1 MMSGGGGDNGDFVL
15 VMVGGGGCHDRM
27 SGGGDDNGDFVL
39 VMVGGGG
46 CHDRMTRPERLSK
59 KQSILMAFSSFYLLF
74 LTLSWSFFFTNAI
87 QPSQKQVLLQ
97 LRKQLE
103 YPKQLDF
110 WVNTNDDLCYLSSPQ
125 VNITCENNYVTE
137 LKIMGFSA
145 DQLPKKVKSLNFDG
159 FPIPS
164 QTLSQ
169 NFSMDSLIATLSR
182 LTSLKALSLVYLGIW
197 GQLPN
202 KIQRL
207 YTLEYID
214 LSYNYLYG
222 SIPPTFTRLASL
234 QSVNLDGNFLN
245 SSFPDGV
252 DLLSNLTS
260 LSLKENGFT
269 GQLPDLPNLPNS
281 LTFLYLSKNSF
292 SGQIPVKYGQLN
304 HLRELDLSFNS
315 LSGVPPPSLFSLPY
329 ITYLNLTS
337 NKLTG
342 QLPSHLQCGNKL
354 AAVDISLNRLTGALP
369 SCLSN
374 ELNNRNVKFDRNC
387 LMDDV
392 KHQNPSSYCVEEAR
406 GVEVDPK
413 NIKDSGKRKNP
424 VIFVGV
430 ILGSILVLVLLVF
443 GSVVICKRIC
453 VRGLSEP
460 KLLQKQVQ
468 DYSVTSYPSEL
479 LTSARF
485 VSEAAKLGTGGMPVH
500 RLFSFEELK
509 DATRNFHR
517 STLIGEGSTGKIY
530 KGKLENGTDIAIR
543 HLTVSKKY
551 TIRNLKLRLDLLA
564 RLRHPH
570 LVCLLG
576 HCISNEGP
584 SDSDSNKVY
593 LVYEYVDNGNY
604 HSLLAGNNPENILKL
619 EDRLRVLSGVA
630 KAVHFLHTGL
640 IPGFFNNRLKA
651 HNILLNENGMAK
663 LSDYGLS
670 IIAEDIKLE
679 DANGEGVE
687 SWQMKNLEDD
697 VYNFGFILLES
708 LVGPS
713 AASRKDEF
721 LMNEMASFE
730 TENER
735 KKVVDPVVLAS
746 SSPES
751 LSVII
756 SITKKCFVG
765 DSWARPSFED
775 VLWHLQYASQLQA
788 NAHRPAEAVLLM
800 KC

>member
-1 MMSGGGGDNGDFVL
+1 
-15 VMVGGGGCHDRM
+15 
-27 SGGGDDNGDFVL
+27 
-39 VMVGGGG
+39 
-46 CHDRMTRPERLSK
+46 
-59 KQSILMAFSSFYLLF
+59 MAFSRFYLMF

-97 LRKQLE
+97 IRKQLE

-137 LKIMGFSA
+137 LKIMGFSVG
-145 DQLPKKVKSLNFDG
+145 QQPKKVISSFDG
-159 FPIPS
+159 FSIPS
-164 QTLSQ
+164 QTLSH

-182 LTSLKALSLVYLGIW
+182 LTSLKVLKLVSLGIW
-197 GQLPN
+197 GQIPN
-202 KIQRL
+202 KVQRL

-252 DLLSNLTS
+252 DLLSNLTI

-269 GQLPDLPNLPNS
+269 GQLPDLPNLPNT
-281 LTFLYLSKNSF
+281 LTILYLSQNSF

-304 HLRELDLSFNS
+304 HLQELDLSFNS
-315 LSGVPPPSLFSLPY
+315 LSGVPPPLLFSLPY

-342 QLPSHLQCGNKL
+342 QLPSQLQCGNKL
-354 AAVDISLNRLTGALP
+354 AAVDISLNRFTGALP

-374 ELNNRNVKFDRNC
+374 NRNVKFDGNC
-387 LMDDV
+387 LMIGVDV
-392 KHQNPSSYCVEEAR
+392 KHQNPSSSCVEEAR

-413 NIKDSGKRKNP
+413 DIKDSGKRKNP
-424 VIFVGV
+424 VILVGV

-443 GSVVICKRIC
+443 GSMVICRRVR
-453 VRGLSEP
+453 VRGLLEP
-460 KLLQKQVQ
+460 KLLPKQVQ
-468 DYSVTSYPSEL
+468 DYSVSGYPSGL
-479 LTSARF
+479 LTSARL
-485 VSEAAKLGTGGMPVH
+485 VSEAAKLDTGGIPVH

-509 DATRNFHR
+509 EATRNFDR

-530 KGKLENGTDIAIR
+530 KGKLENGTEIAIR

-551 TIRNLKLRLDLLA
+551 TFRNLKLRLDLLA

-576 HCISNEGP
+576 HCISDEGP
-584 SDSDSNKVY
+584 NDSDSNKVY

-604 HSLLAGNNPENILKL
+604 HSLLAGKDPEKILKWD
-619 EDRLRVLSGVA
+619 DRLRVLTGVA

-651 HNILLNENGMAK
+651 NNILLNENGMAK

-670 IIAEDIKLE
+670 IISEDIKQ
-679 DANGEGVE
+679 DANQEGVE

-697 VYNFGFILLES
+697 VYSFGFILLES

-721 LMNEMASFE
+721 LMNEMATFD
-730 TENER
+730 TEAER
-735 KKVVDPVVLAS
+735 KKVVDPIVLAS
-746 SSPES
+746 SSTES

-756 SITKKCFVG
+756 SITKKCFVA

-775 VLWHLQYASQLQA
+775 VLWHLQYAAQVQA
-788 NAHRPAEAVLLM
+788 NAQRPAEAVLLM

>member
-1 MMSGGGGDNGDFVL
+1 
-15 VMVGGGGCHDRM
+15 
-27 SGGGDDNGDFVL
+27 
-39 VMVGGGG
+39 
-46 CHDRMTRPERLSK
+46 
-59 KQSILMAFSSFYLLF
+59 MAVSSFYLLF
-74 LTLSWSFFFTNAI
+74 LTISWCFFFTNAI

-110 WVNTNDDLCYLSSPQ
+110 WVNNSSYDFDLCYLSSPQ
-125 VNITCENNYVTE
+125 VNITCENNFVTE
-137 LKIMGFSA
+137 LKIMGVSA
-145 DQLPKKVKSLNFDG
+145 DQQMKKAISSFNG
-159 FPIPS
+159 FPNS

-182 LTSLKALSLVYLGIW
+182 LTSLKVLNLVSLGIW

-207 YTLEYID
+207 YTLEHID
-214 LSYNYLYG
+214 LSFNYLYG
-222 SIPPTFTRLASL
+222 PIPPTFTRLASL

-252 DLLSNLTS
+252 NLLANLTT
-260 LSLKENGFT
+260 LSLKENGCS
-269 GQLPDLPNLPNS
+269 GQLPDLLNLPNS
-281 LTFLYLSKNSF
+281 LTILYLSKNSF

-304 HLRELDLSFNS
+304 HLQELDLSFNL
-315 LSGVPPPSLFSLPY
+315 LSGVPPPSIFSLPY
-329 ITYLNLTS
+329 ITSLNLAS

-354 AAVDISLNRLTGALP
+354 AAVDISLNRLIGGLP

-374 ELNNRNVKFDRNC
+374 ELNNQNVKFDGNC
-387 LMDDV
+387 LTVDV

-413 NIKDSGKRKNP
+413 SIKDSGKRKNP
-424 VIFVGV
+424 VILVGV
-430 ILGSILVLVLLVF
+430 ILGSIILLVLLVF
-443 GSVVICKRIC
+443 GSVVICRRIC
-453 VRGLSEP
+453 VQGLSEP

-468 DYSVTSYPSEL
+468 DYSISDYPSEL

-485 VSEAAKLGTGGMPVH
+485 VSEAAKLGTGGIPVH
-500 RLFSFEELK
+500 RLFSFGELSE
-509 DATRNFHR
+509 ATRNFH
-517 STLIGEGSTGKIY
+517 SSSLIGEGSTGKIY
-530 KGKLENGTDIAIR
+530 KGKLENGTDIAVR

-551 TIRNLKLRLDLLA
+551 TTRNLKLRLDLLA
-564 RLRHPH
+564 RLRHPN
-570 LVCLLG
+570 LVCLMG

-584 SDSDSNKVY
+584 NDSDSNKVY
-593 LVYEYVDNGNY
+593 LVYEYVDNGSY
-604 HSLLAGNNPENILKL
+604 QSLLAGNDPENILKW
-619 EDRLRVLSGVA
+619 EDRLRVLTGVA

-640 IPGFFNNRLKA
+640 IPGFINNRLKA
-651 HNILLNENGMAK
+651 NNILLNENGMAK

-670 IIAEDIKLE
+670 IIAEDIKQE
-679 DANGEGVE
+679 DVKWEGVE
-687 SWQMKNLEDD
+687 SWKMKNLEDD
-697 VYNFGFILLES
+697 VFNFGFILLES
-708 LVGPS
+708 IVGPS

-721 LMNEMASFE
+721 LMNEMASYD
-730 TENER
+730 TEDER
-735 KKVVDPVVLAS
+735 KKVVDPIVLAS

-775 VLWHLQYASQLQA
+775 VLWHLQYAAQVQA
-788 NAHRPAEAVLLM
+788 NAQRPVETVSLM

>member
-1 MMSGGGGDNGDFVL
+1 
-15 VMVGGGGCHDRM
+15 
-27 SGGGDDNGDFVL
+27 
-39 VMVGGGG
+39 
-46 CHDRMTRPERLSK
+46 
-59 KQSILMAFSSFYLLF
+59 MAFSSFYLLF
-74 LTLSWSFFFTNAI
+74 LTLSWSFFFANAI

-110 WVNTNDDLCYLSSPQ
+110 WANTSDDLCYLSSPQ

-137 LKIMGFSA
+137 LKILGGLSP
-145 DQLPKKVKSLNFDG
+145 DQQLKKLSSSFNG

-169 NFSMDSLIATLSR
+169 NFSIDSLIATLSR
-182 LTSLKALSLVYLGIW
+182 LTSLKTLNLVSLGIW
-197 GQLPN
+197 GQVPE
-202 KIQRL
+202 KFQRL
-207 YTLEYID
+207 YTLKYID
-214 LSYNYLYG
+214 MSYNYLYG
-222 SIPPTFTRLASL
+222 PIPQTFTRLASL
-234 QSVNLDGNFLN
+234 ES
-245 SSFPDGV
+245 
-252 DLLSNLTS
+252 
-260 LSLKENGFT
+260 
-269 GQLPDLPNLPNS
+269 
-281 LTFLYLSKNSF
+281 
-292 SGQIPVKYGQLN
+292 
-304 HLRELDLSFNS
+304 
-315 LSGVPPPSLFSLPY
+315 
-329 ITYLNLTS
+329 
-337 NKLTG
+337 

-354 AAVDISLNRLTGALP
+354 AVVDISLNRFTGGLP

-374 ELNNRNVKFDRNC
+374 ELNNRNVKFDGNC
-387 LMDDV
+387 LMVDV
-392 KHQNPSSYCVEEAR
+392 EHQKPSSYCVEEAR

-413 NIKDSGKRKNP
+413 TIKDSGKGMSP
-424 VIFVGV
+424 VILVGV

-443 GSVVICKRIC
+443 GSVVICRRIS

-460 KLLQKQVQ
+460 KLLPKQVQ
-468 DYSVTSYPSEL
+468 DYSVTGYPSEL

-500 RLFSFEELK
+500 RLFSFDELK
-509 DATRNFHR
+509 EATRDFHR

-576 HCISNEGP
+576 HCISNE
-584 SDSDSNKVY
+584 SDSNKVY

-604 HSLLAGNNPENILKL
+604 RSFLAGNDPEKVLKW

-651 HNILLNENGMAK
+651 NNILLNENGMAK

-670 IIAEDIKLE
+670 IIAEDIKQE

-730 TENER
+730 TEGER
-735 KKVVDPVVLAS
+735 KKVVDPIVLAS

-756 SITKKCFVG
+756 SITKKCFVS

-775 VLWHLQYASQLQA
+775 VLWHLQYAAQVQA
-788 NAHRPAEAVLLM
+788 NAQRPAEAVLLM

>member
-1 MMSGGGGDNGDFVL
+1 
-15 VMVGGGGCHDRM
+15 
-27 SGGGDDNGDFVL
+27 
-39 VMVGGGG
+39 
-46 CHDRMTRPERLSK
+46 
-59 KQSILMAFSSFYLLF
+59 MAVSSFYLLF
-74 LTLSWSFFFTNAI
+74 LSLSWSFFFTNAI

-110 WVNTNDDLCYLSSPQ
+110 WVNTSDDLCYLASPQ

-137 LKIMGFSA
+137 LKIMGFA
-145 DQLPKKVKSLNFDG
+145 PDQQPKKVSSSFNG

-182 LTSLKALSLVYLGIW
+182 LTSLRVLSLVSLGIW
-197 GQLPN
+197 GPLPN

-207 YTLEYID
+207 YTLQYVD
-214 LSYNYLYG
+214 LSYNFLCG

-234 QSVNLDGNFLN
+234 QSVNFDGNYLN
-245 SSFPDGV
+245 GSFPDGV
-252 DLLSNLTS
+252 NLLSSLTS
-260 LSLKENGFT
+260 LSLKENGFS
-269 GQLPDLPNLPNS
+269 GQLPDPSNIPNS
-281 LTFLYLSKNSF
+281 LIILYLSKNSF

-304 HLRELDLSFNS
+304 HLQELDLSFNS
-315 LSGVPPPSLFSLPY
+315 LSGVAPPSLFSLPY

-342 QLPSHLQCGNKL
+342 QLPSRLQCGNKL
-354 AAVDISLNRLTGALP
+354 AAVDISLNRFTGALP
-369 SCLSN
+369 TCLSN
-374 ELNNRNVKFDRNC
+374 ELNNRTVKYDGNC
-387 LMDDV
+387 LMNDV
-392 KHQNPSSYCVEEAR
+392 KHQNPSTFCVEEAR

-413 NIKDSGKRKNP
+413 NLKDTGRRKSP
-424 VIFVGV
+424 VIFVAV
-430 ILGSILVLVLLVF
+430 IVGSVLVLVLLVF
-443 GSVVICKRIC
+443 GFVVICRKHC
-453 VRGLSEP
+453 VRGLSEQ
-460 KLLQKQVQ
+460 KLLQKSVQ
-468 DYSVTSYPSEL
+468 DYSVTGYPSEL

-485 VSEAAKLGTGGMPVH
+485 VSEATKLGTEGLPAH

-509 DATRNFHR
+509 EATKNFHG

-530 KGKLENGTDIAIR
+530 KGKLANGTDIAIR

-576 HCISNEGP
+576 HCISDERP
-584 SDSDSNKVY
+584 DDSDSNKVY
-593 LVYEYVDNGNY
+593 LVYEYVHNGNY
-604 HSLLAGNNPENILKL
+604 RSLLVGNDCENAFTW
-619 EDRLRVLSGVA
+619 EDRLRVLTGVA

-651 HNILLNENGMAK
+651 NNILLNENGMAK

-670 IIAEDIKLE
+670 IIAEDVKQ

-697 VYNFGFILLES
+697 VYSFGFILLES

-713 AASRKDEF
+713 AESRKDEF
-721 LMNEMASFE
+721 LMNEMASFG
-730 TENER
+730 TEDER
-735 KKVVDPVVLAS
+735 KKVIDPVVLKS
-746 SSPES
+746 CSQES

-756 SITKKCFVG
+756 SITKKCFCG
-765 DSWARPSFED
+765 DAWARPSFED
-775 VLWHLQYASQLQA
+775 VLWHLQYAAQLQA
-788 NAHRPAEAVLLM
+788 NTQRPAEAVLFIN
-800 KC
+800 C

>member
-1 MMSGGGGDNGDFVL
+1 MEV
-15 VMVGGGGCHDRM
+15 
-27 SGGGDDNGDFVL
+27 
-39 VMVGGGG
+39 
-46 CHDRMTRPERLSK
+46 
-59 KQSILMAFSSFYLLF
+59 SSFFLLF

-110 WVNTNDDLCYLSSPQ
+110 WVNNTSNDFCYISSPQ
-125 VNITCENNYVTE
+125 VNITCENNFVTE

-182 LTSLKALSLVYLGIW
+182 LTSLKVLSFVSLGIW
-197 GQLPN
+197 GSLPN

-207 YTLEYID
+207 NTLEYID
-214 LSYNYLYG
+214 LRYNFLYG
-222 SIPPTFTRLASL
+222 SIPPTFTRLAGL
-234 QSVNLDGNFLN
+234 KSVNLEGNFLN
-245 SSFPDGV
+245 GSFPDGV
-252 DLLSNLTS
+252 DLLSSLTS
-260 LSLKENGFT
+260 LSLTDNSFS
-269 GQLPDLPNLPNS
+269 GQLPDLSNLPRS
-281 LTFLYLSKNSF
+281 LTTLYLSQNSF
-292 SGQIPVKYGQLN
+292 SGQIPVTYGQLN
-304 HLRELDLSFNS
+304 NLQELDLSFNS
-315 LSGVPPPSLFSLPY
+315 LSGVTPSSLFSLPY

-342 QLPSHLQCGNKL
+342 QLPSRLQCGNKL

-374 ELNNRNVKFDRNC
+374 DMNNNRTVKYDGNC
-387 LMDDV
+387 LMVDV
-392 KHQNPSSYCVEEAR
+392 KHQHPSSYCVEEAR

-413 NIKDSGKRKNP
+413 SFKDSRKRKNP
-424 VIFVGV
+424 VILVGV
-430 ILGSILVLVLLVF
+430 VLGCVLVLVLLVF
-443 GSVVICKRIC
+443 GFVVIRRKSC

-460 KLLQKQVQ
+460 KLPQKPVQ
-468 DYSVTSYPSEL
+468 DYSGSDYPSGL

-485 VSEAAKLGTGGMPVH
+485 VSEAAKLATEGIPEH
-500 RLFSFEELK
+500 RLFSFEELR
-509 DATRNFHR
+509 DATNNFHS
-517 STLIGEGSTGKIY
+517 STLIGQGSTGKIY
-530 KGKLENGTDIAIR
+530 KGKLANGTDIAIR

-564 RLRHPH
+564 RLRHPN

-576 HCISNEGP
+576 HCIGNEGP
-584 SDSDSNKVY
+584 NDSDSNKVY
-593 LVYEYVDNGNY
+593 LVYEYVNNGNY
-604 HSLLAGNNPENILKL
+604 NSLLAGNDPENVLKW
-619 EDRLRVLSGVA
+619 EDRLRILTGVA

-640 IPGFFNNRLKA
+640 IPGFFNNKLKA
-651 HNILLNENGMAK
+651 NNILLNEYGMAK

-670 IIAEDIKLE
+670 IIAEDIKQ
-679 DANGEGVE
+679 DTNGEGVE
-687 SWQMKNLEDD
+687 SWQTKNLEDD
-697 VYNFGFILLES
+697 VYSFGLILLES

-713 AASRKDEF
+713 AVSRKDEF
-721 LMNEMASFE
+721 LMNDMASFG

-735 KKVVDPVVLAS
+735 RKVVDPVVLGS
-746 SSPES
+746 CSQES

-775 VLWHLQYASQLQA
+775 VLWHLQYAAQVQA
-788 NAHRPAEAVLLM
+788 DVRRPAHKV
-800 KC
+800 

>member
-1 MMSGGGGDNGDFVL
+1 MEV
-15 VMVGGGGCHDRM
+15 
-27 SGGGDDNGDFVL
+27 
-39 VMVGGGG
+39 
-46 CHDRMTRPERLSK
+46 
-59 KQSILMAFSSFYLLF
+59 SSFFLLF

-110 WVNTNDDLCYLSSPQ
+110 WVNNTSNDFCYMSSPQ
-125 VNITCENNYVTE
+125 VNITCENNFVTE

-182 LTSLKALSLVYLGIW
+182 LTSLKVLSFVSLGIW
-197 GQLPN
+197 GSLPN

-207 YTLEYID
+207 NTLEYID
-214 LSYNYLYG
+214 LRYNFLYG
-222 SIPPTFTRLASL
+222 SIPPTFTRLAGL
-234 QSVNLDGNFLN
+234 KSVNLEGNFLN
-245 SSFPDGV
+245 GSFPDGV
-252 DLLSNLTS
+252 DLLSSLTS
-260 LSLKENGFT
+260 LSLTDNSFS
-269 GQLPDLPNLPNS
+269 GQLPDLSNLPRS
-281 LTFLYLSKNSF
+281 LTTLYLSQNSF
-292 SGQIPVKYGQLN
+292 SGQIPVTYGQLN
-304 HLRELDLSFNS
+304 NLQELDLSFNS
-315 LSGVPPPSLFSLPY
+315 LSGVTPSSLFSLPY

-342 QLPSHLQCGNKL
+342 QLPSRLQCGNKL

-374 ELNNRNVKFDRNC
+374 DMNNNRTVKYDGNC
-387 LMDDV
+387 LMVDV
-392 KHQNPSSYCVEEAR
+392 KHQHPSSYCVEEAR

-413 NIKDSGKRKNP
+413 SFKDSRKRKNP
-424 VIFVGV
+424 VILVGV
-430 ILGSILVLVLLVF
+430 VLGCVLVLVLLVF
-443 GSVVICKRIC
+443 GFVVIRRKSC

-460 KLLQKQVQ
+460 KLPQKPVQ
-468 DYSVTSYPSEL
+468 DYSGSDYPSGL

-485 VSEAAKLGTGGMPVH
+485 VSEAAKLATEGIPEH
-500 RLFSFEELK
+500 RLFSFEELR
-509 DATRNFHR
+509 DATNNFHS
-517 STLIGEGSTGKIY
+517 STLIGQGSTGKIY
-530 KGKLENGTDIAIR
+530 KGKLANGTDIAIR

-564 RLRHPH
+564 RLRHPN

-576 HCISNEGP
+576 HCIGNEGP
-584 SDSDSNKVY
+584 NDSDSNKVY
-593 LVYEYVDNGNY
+593 LVYEYVNNGNY
-604 HSLLAGNNPENILKL
+604 NSLLAGNDPENVLKW
-619 EDRLRVLSGVA
+619 EDRLRILTGVA

-640 IPGFFNNRLKA
+640 IPGFFNNKLKA
-651 HNILLNENGMAK
+651 NNILLNEYGMAK

-670 IIAEDIKLE
+670 IIAEDIKQ
-679 DANGEGVE
+679 DTNGEGVE
-687 SWQMKNLEDD
+687 SWQTKNLEDD
-697 VYNFGFILLES
+697 VYSFGLILLES

-713 AASRKDEF
+713 AVSRKDEF
-721 LMNEMASFE
+721 LMNDMASFG

-735 KKVVDPVVLAS
+735 RKVVDPVVLGS
-746 SSPES
+746 CSQES

-775 VLWHLQYASQLQA
+775 VLWHLQYAAQVQA
-788 NAHRPAEAVLLM
+788 DVRRPAHKV
-800 KC
+800 

>member
-1 MMSGGGGDNGDFVL
+1 MEV
-15 VMVGGGGCHDRM
+15 
-27 SGGGDDNGDFVL
+27 
-39 VMVGGGG
+39 
-46 CHDRMTRPERLSK
+46 
-59 KQSILMAFSSFYLLF
+59 SSFFLLF

-110 WVNTNDDLCYLSSPQ
+110 WVNNTSNDFCYMSSPQ
-125 VNITCENNYVTE
+125 VNITCENNFVTE

-182 LTSLKALSLVYLGIW
+182 LTSLKVLSFVSLGIW
-197 GQLPN
+197 GPLPN

-207 YTLEYID
+207 NTLEYID
-214 LSYNYLYG
+214 LRYNFLYG
-222 SIPPTFTRLASL
+222 SIPPTFTRLVGL
-234 QSVNLDGNFLN
+234 KSVNLEGNFLN
-245 SSFPDGV
+245 GSFPDGV
-252 DLLSNLTS
+252 DLLSSLTS
-260 LSLKENGFT
+260 LSLKDNSFS
-269 GQLPDLPNLPNS
+269 GQLPDLSNLPGS
-281 LTFLYLSKNSF
+281 LTILYLSQNSF
-292 SGQIPVKYGQLN
+292 SGQIPVTYGQLN
-304 HLRELDLSFNS
+304 NLQELDLSFNS
-315 LSGVPPPSLFSLPY
+315 LSGVTPSSLFSLPY

-342 QLPSHLQCGNKL
+342 QLPSRLQCGNKL
-354 AAVDISLNRLTGALP
+354 SAVDISLNRFTGALP

-374 ELNNRNVKFDRNC
+374 DMNNNRTVKYDGNC
-387 LMDDV
+387 LMVDV

-413 NIKDSGKRKNP
+413 SFKDSQKRKNP
-424 VIFVGV
+424 VILVGV
-430 ILGSILVLVLLVF
+430 VLGCVLVLVLLVF
-443 GSVVICKRIC
+443 GFVVIRRKSC

-460 KLLQKQVQ
+460 KLPQKPVQ
-468 DYSVTSYPSEL
+468 DYSGSDYPSGL

-485 VSEAAKLGTGGMPVH
+485 VSEAAKLATEGIPEH

-509 DATRNFHR
+509 DATNNFHS
-517 STLIGEGSTGKIY
+517 STLIGQGSTGKIY
-530 KGKLENGTDIAIR
+530 KGKLANGTGIAIR

-564 RLRHPH
+564 RLRHPN

-584 SDSDSNKVY
+584 NGSDSNKVY
-593 LVYEYVDNGNY
+593 LVYEYVNNGNY
-604 HSLLAGNNPENILKL
+604 NSLLSGNDPENVLKW
-619 EDRLRVLSGVA
+619 EDRLRILTGVA

-640 IPGFFNNRLKA
+640 ISGFFNNKLKA
-651 HNILLNENGMAK
+651 NNILLNEYGMAK

-670 IIAEDIKLE
+670 IIAEDIKQ
-679 DANGEGVE
+679 DTNGEGVE
-687 SWQMKNLEDD
+687 SWQTKNLEDD
-697 VYNFGFILLES
+697 VYSFGLILLES

-713 AASRKDEF
+713 AVSRKDEF
-721 LMNEMASFE
+721 LMNDMASFG

-735 KKVVDPVVLAS
+735 RKVVDPVVLGS
-746 SSPES
+746 CSQES

-775 VLWHLQYASQLQA
+775 VLWHLQYAAQVQA
-788 NAHRPAEAVLLM
+788 DVWRPADKV
-800 KC
+800 

>member
-1 MMSGGGGDNGDFVL
+1 
-15 VMVGGGGCHDRM
+15 
-27 SGGGDDNGDFVL
+27 
-39 VMVGGGG
+39 
-46 CHDRMTRPERLSK
+46 
-59 KQSILMAFSSFYLLF
+59 MASSSFYLLF
-74 LTLSWSFFFTNAI
+74 LTLSWSFFFTDAI

-110 WVNTNDDLCYLSSPQ
+110 WANTSDDLCYLSSPQ

-137 LKIMGFSA
+137 LKILGGLSP
-145 DQLPKKVKSLNFDG
+145 DQQLKKVSSSFNG

-169 NFSMDSLIATLSR
+169 NFSIDSLIATLSR
-182 LTSLKALSLVYLGIW
+182 LTSLKTLKLVSLGIW
-197 GQLPN
+197 GQVPE
-202 KIQRL
+202 KFQRL
-207 YTLEYID
+207 YTLKYID
-214 LSYNYLYG
+214 MSYNYLYG
-222 SIPPTFTRLASL
+222 PIPQTFTRLASL
-234 QSVNLDGNFLN
+234 ESVNLDGNFFN

-304 HLRELDLSFNS
+304 HLQELDLSFNS

-329 ITYLNLTS
+329 LTYLNLTS

-342 QLPSHLQCGNKL
+342 QLPSRLQCGNKL
-354 AAVDISLNRLTGALP
+354 AVVDISLNRFTGGLP

-374 ELNNRNVKFDRNC
+374 ELNNRNVKFDGNC
-387 LMDDV
+387 LMVDV
-392 KHQNPSSYCVEEAR
+392 EHQKPSSYCVEEAR

-413 NIKDSGKRKNP
+413 TIKDSGKGMSP
-424 VIFVGV
+424 VILVGV
-430 ILGSILVLVLLVF
+430 ISGSILVLVLLVF
-443 GSVVICKRIC
+443 GSVVICRRIS

-460 KLLQKQVQ
+460 KLLPKQVQ
-468 DYSVTSYPSEL
+468 DYSVTGYPSEL

-500 RLFSFEELK
+500 RLFSFDELK
-509 DATRNFHR
+509 EATRDFHR

-576 HCISNEGP
+576 HCISNE
-584 SDSDSNKVY
+584 SDSNKVY

-604 HSLLAGNNPENILKL
+604 RSRLAGNDPEKVLKW

-640 IPGFFNNRLKA
+640 IPGFFNNRLKTN
-651 HNILLNENGMAK
+651 NILLNENGMAK

-670 IIAEDIKLE
+670 IIAEDIKQE

-730 TENER
+730 TEGER
-735 KKVVDPVVLAS
+735 KKVVDPIVLAS

-756 SITKKCFVG
+756 SITKKCFVS

-775 VLWHLQYASQLQA
+775 VLWHLQYAAQVQA
-788 NAHRPAEAVLLM
+788 NAKRPAEAVLLM

>member
-1 MMSGGGGDNGDFVL
+1 MEV
-15 VMVGGGGCHDRM
+15 
-27 SGGGDDNGDFVL
+27 
-39 VMVGGGG
+39 
-46 CHDRMTRPERLSK
+46 
-59 KQSILMAFSSFYLLF
+59 SSFFLLF
-74 LTLSWSFFFTNAI
+74 LTLSRSFFFINAI

-110 WVNTNDDLCYLSSPQ
+110 WVNNTSNDFCYLSSPQ

-145 DQLPKKVKSLNFDG
+145 DQQLPKKVKSLNFDG

-182 LTSLKALSLVYLGIW
+182 LTSLKVLSFVSLGIW
-197 GQLPN
+197 GPLPN

-207 YTLEYID
+207 STLEYID
-214 LSYNYLYG
+214 L
-222 SIPPTFTRLASL
+222 
-234 QSVNLDGNFLN
+234 
-245 SSFPDGV
+245 SFPDGV
-252 DLLSNLTS
+252 DLLSSLTS
-260 LSLKENGFT
+260 LSLKDNSFS
-269 GQLPDLPNLPNS
+269 GQLPDLSNLPRS
-281 LTFLYLSKNSF
+281 LTIFYLSKNSF
-292 SGQIPVKYGQLN
+292 SGQIPVTYGQLN
-304 HLRELDLSFNS
+304 NLQELDLSFNS
-315 LSGVPPPSLFSLPY
+315 LSGVTPSSLFSLPY

-342 QLPSHLQCGNKL
+342 QLPSRLQCGNKL
-354 AAVDISLNRLTGALP
+354 AAVDISLNRFTGALP

-374 ELNNRNVKFDRNC
+374 DMNNNRTVKYDGNC
-387 LMDDV
+387 LMVDDV
-392 KHQNPSSYCVEEAR
+392 KHQHPSSYCVEEAR

-413 NIKDSGKRKNP
+413 SFKDSRKRKNP
-424 VIFVGV
+424 VILVGV
-430 ILGSILVLVLLVF
+430 VLGCVLVLVLLVF
-443 GSVVICKRIC
+443 GFVVIRRKSC

-460 KLLQKQVQ
+460 KLPQKPVQ
-468 DYSVTSYPSEL
+468 DYSGSDYPSGL

-485 VSEAAKLGTGGMPVH
+485 VSEAAKLGTEGIPEH

-509 DATRNFHR
+509 DATNNFHS
-517 STLIGEGSTGKIY
+517 STLIGQGSTGKIY
-530 KGKLENGTDIAIR
+530 KGKLANGTDIAIR

-564 RLRHPH
+564 RLRHPN

-584 SDSDSNKVY
+584 NDSDSNKVY
-593 LVYEYVDNGNY
+593 LIYEYMNNGNY
-604 HSLLAGNNPENILKL
+604 NSLLSGNDPENVLKW
-619 EDRLRVLSGVA
+619 EDRLRILTGVA

-640 IPGFFNNRLKA
+640 IPGFFNNKLKA
-651 HNILLNENGMAK
+651 NNILLNEYGMAK

-670 IIAEDIKLE
+670 IIAEDIKQ
-679 DANGEGVE
+679 DTNGEGVE
-687 SWQMKNLEDD
+687 SWQTKNLEDD
-697 VYNFGFILLES
+697 VYSFGLILLES

-713 AASRKDEF
+713 AVCRKDEF
-721 LMNEMASFE
+721 LMNDMASFG

-735 KKVVDPVVLAS
+735 RKVVDPVVLGS
-746 SSPES
+746 CSQES

-775 VLWHLQYASQLQA
+775 VLWHLQYAAQVQA
-788 NAHRPAEAVLLM
+788 DVQQRPAD
-800 KC
+800 KG

>member
-1 MMSGGGGDNGDFVL
+1 
-15 VMVGGGGCHDRM
+15 
-27 SGGGDDNGDFVL
+27 
-39 VMVGGGG
+39 
-46 CHDRMTRPERLSK
+46 
-59 KQSILMAFSSFYLLF
+59 MASSSFYLLF
-74 LTLSWSFFFTNAI
+74 LTLSWSFFLTKAI

-110 WVNTNDDLCYLSSPQ
+110 WANTSDDLCYLSSPQ

-137 LKIMGFSA
+137 LKILGLSP
-145 DQLPKKVKSLNFDG
+145 DQQLKKVS
-159 FPIPS
+159 
-164 QTLSQ
+164 
-169 NFSMDSLIATLSR
+169 
-182 LTSLKALSLVYLGIW
+182 
-197 GQLPN
+197 
-202 KIQRL
+202 
-207 YTLEYID
+207 
-214 LSYNYLYG
+214 
-222 SIPPTFTRLASL
+222 
-234 QSVNLDGNFLN
+234 
-245 SSFPDGV
+245 
-252 DLLSNLTS
+252 
-260 LSLKENGFT
+260 
-269 GQLPDLPNLPNS
+269 QLPDLPNLPNS

-292 SGQIPVKYGQLN
+292 SGQIPVKYGQLPN
-304 HLRELDLSFNS
+304 R
-315 LSGVPPPSLFSLPY
+315 
-329 ITYLNLTS
+329 
-337 NKLTG
+337 
-342 QLPSHLQCGNKL
+342 LQCGNKL
-354 AAVDISLNRLTGALP
+354 AVVDISLNRFTGGLP

-374 ELNNRNVKFDRNC
+374 ELNNRNVKFDGNC
-387 LMDDV
+387 LMVDV
-392 KHQNPSSYCVEEAR
+392 EHQKPSSYCVEEAR

-413 NIKDSGKRKNP
+413 TIKDSGKGMSP
-424 VIFVGV
+424 VMLVGV

-443 GSVVICKRIC
+443 GSVVICRRIS

-460 KLLQKQVQ
+460 KLLPKQVQ
-468 DYSVTSYPSEL
+468 DYSVTGYPSEL

-500 RLFSFEELK
+500 RLFSFDELK
-509 DATRNFHR
+509 EATRDFHR

-576 HCISNEGP
+576 HCISNE
-584 SDSDSNKVY
+584 SDSNKVY

-604 HSLLAGNNPENILKL
+604 RSFLAGNDPEKVLKW

-651 HNILLNENGMAK
+651 NNILLNENGMAK

-670 IIAEDIKLE
+670 IIAEDIKQE

-730 TENER
+730 TEGER
-735 KKVVDPVVLAS
+735 KKVVDPIVLAS

-756 SITKKCFVG
+756 SITKKCFVS

-775 VLWHLQYASQLQA
+775 VLWHLQYAAQVQA
-788 NAHRPAEAVLLM
+788 NAKRPAEAVLLM

>member
-1 MMSGGGGDNGDFVL
+1 
-15 VMVGGGGCHDRM
+15 
-27 SGGGDDNGDFVL
+27 
-39 VMVGGGG
+39 
-46 CHDRMTRPERLSK
+46 
-59 KQSILMAFSSFYLLF
+59 MAFSSFYLLF
-74 LTLSWSFFFTNAI
+74 MTLLTSVLLSNAI

-103 YPKQLDF
+103 YPKLLDI
-110 WVNTNDDLCYLSSPQ
+110 WVNNTSDDLCYLSSPQ

-137 LKIMGFSA
+137 LKIIGLSSN
-145 DQLPKKVKSLNFDG
+145 QLKKVSSTFNG

-182 LTSLKALSLVYLGIW
+182 LTSLKALSLVSLGIW
-197 GQLPN
+197 GQVPD

-207 YTLEYID
+207 YTLKYLD

-222 SIPPTFTRLASL
+222 PIPSTFVRLASL
-234 QSVNLDGNFLN
+234 ESVNLDGNFLN
-245 SSFPDGV
+245 GSFPKGV
-252 DLLSNLTS
+252 DFLSNLTS
-260 LSLKENGFT
+260 LSLKDNKFT
-269 GQLPDLPNLPNS
+269 GQLPDLSNLPNS
-281 LTFLYLSKNSF
+281 LTFLYLSKNLF
-292 SGQIPVKYGQLN
+292 VGQIPVKYGQLN
-304 HLRELDLSFNS
+304 NIQELDLSFNI
-315 LSGVPPPSLFSLPY
+315 LSGVPPFTLFSLPY
-329 ITYLNLTS
+329 ISYLNLTS

-342 QLPSHLQCGNKL
+342 QLPSRLQCGNKL
-354 AAVDISLNRLTGALP
+354 AAVDISLNRFMGGLP

-374 ELNNRNVKFDRNC
+374 ELSNRNVKFDGNC
-387 LMDDV
+387 LMVDV
-392 KHQNPSSYCVEEAR
+392 KHQKPSSYCVEEAR
-406 GVEVDPK
+406 GVDVDPK
-413 NIKDSGKRKNP
+413 VIKDSGKRKNP
-424 VIFVGV
+424 VILVGV
-430 ILGSILVLVLLVF
+430 ILGSILVVVVLVF
-443 GSVVICKRIC
+443 GSVVVCRRIC
-453 VRGLSEP
+453 VRDFSEP
-460 KLLQKQVQ
+460 KLLPKQVQ
-468 DYSVTSYPSEL
+468 DYSVTGYPSEL

-509 DATRNFHR
+509 EATGDFNR
-517 STLIGEGSTGKIY
+517 SALIGEGSTGKIY

-584 SDSDSNKVY
+584 NDSDSNKVY

-604 HSLLAGNNPENILKL
+604 HSLLAGNDPENVLKW

-651 HNILLNENGMAK
+651 NNILLNENGMAK

-670 IIAEDIKLE
+670 IIAEDVKQE
-679 DANGEGVE
+679 NANGEGVE

-730 TENER
+730 SADER
-735 KKVVDPVVLAS
+735 KKVVDPIVLAS

-756 SITKKCFVG
+756 SITKKCFVS

-775 VLWHLQYASQLQA
+775 VLWHLQYAAQVQA
-788 NAHRPAEAVLLM
+788 NAQRPAESVLLM

>member
-1 MMSGGGGDNGDFVL
+1 M
-15 VMVGGGGCHDRM
+15 
-27 SGGGDDNGDFVL
+27 
-39 VMVGGGG
+39 
-46 CHDRMTRPERLSK
+46 E
-59 KQSILMAFSSFYLLF
+59 FSSFHLLF
-74 LTLSWSFFFTNAI
+74 LTLSWSLFFTNAI

-97 LRKQLE
+97 IRKQLE
-103 YPKQLDF
+103 YPKPLDF
-110 WVNTNDDLCYLSSPQ
+110 WANTSDDLCYLSSPQ

-137 LKIMGFSA
+137 LKIIGVLG
-145 DQLPKKVKSLNFDG
+145 DLKKVSSSFNGL
-159 FPIPS
+159 PIPS
-164 QTLSQ
+164 QSLSQ

-182 LTSLKALSLVYLGIW
+182 LTSLKVLNLVCLGIW

-207 YTLEYID
+207 YTLEHID

-222 SIPPTFTRLASL
+222 PIPPTFTRLASL

-245 SSFPDGV
+245 NSFPDGV

-281 LTFLYLSKNSF
+281 LTVMYLSKNSF
-292 SGQIPVKYGQLN
+292 SGQIPVKYGQLSN
-304 HLRELDLSFNS
+304 LQELDLSFNS

-329 ITYLNLTS
+329 LTYLNLTS

-342 QLPSHLQCGNKL
+342 QLPSRLQCGSNL
-354 AAVDISLNRLTGALP
+354 STVDISLNRFSGGLP

-374 ELNNRNVKFDRNC
+374 GLNNRNVKFDGNC
-387 LMDDV
+387 LMVDV

-406 GVEVDPK
+406 GVAVDPR
-413 NIKDSGKRKNP
+413 NIKDSGKGNGKNP

-430 ILGSILVLVLLVF
+430 ILGSILVIVLLVF
-443 GSVVICKRIC
+443 GSVVICRRVC

-460 KLLQKQVQ
+460 KLLPKQVQ
-468 DYSVTSYPSEL
+468 DYSVTGYPSEL
-479 LTSARF
+479 LTSARL
-485 VSEAAKLGTGGMPVH
+485 VSEAAKLGTGGLPVY
-500 RLFSFEELK
+500 RLFTFEELK
-509 DATRNFHR
+509 EATRNFHT
-517 STLIGEGSTGKIY
+517 STLLGEGSTGKIF
-530 KGKLENGTDIAIR
+530 KGMLENGTYIAIR

-576 HCISNEGP
+576 HCISNEAP
-584 SDSDSNKVY
+584 DDSDSNKVY
-593 LVYEYVDNGNY
+593 LVYEYVNHGNY
-604 HSLLAGNNPENILKL
+604 HSLLAGNVLKW

-651 HNILLNENGMAK
+651 NNILLNESGMAK

-670 IIAEDIKLE
+670 IIAEDIKQE
-679 DANGEGVE
+679 DANGEAVE

-697 VYNFGFILLES
+697 VYNFGFILLET

-713 AASRKDEF
+713 ALSRKDEF

-730 TENER
+730 TEDER
-735 KKVVDPVVLAS
+735 TKVVDPIVLAS

-765 DSWARPSFED
+765 DSWAHPSFED
-775 VLWHLQYASQLQA
+775 VLWHLQYASQVQA
-788 NAHRPAEAVLLM
+788 NVHRPAEAVLLM

>member
-1 MMSGGGGDNGDFVL
+1 MEV
-15 VMVGGGGCHDRM
+15 
-27 SGGGDDNGDFVL
+27 
-39 VMVGGGG
+39 
-46 CHDRMTRPERLSK
+46 
-59 KQSILMAFSSFYLLF
+59 SSFFLLF
-74 LTLSWSFFFTNAI
+74 LTLSRSFFFINAI

-110 WVNTNDDLCYLSSPQ
+110 WVNNTSNDFCYLSSPQ

-145 DQLPKKVKSLNFDG
+145 DQQLPKKVKSLNFDG

-182 LTSLKALSLVYLGIW
+182 LTSLKVLSFVSLGIW
-197 GQLPN
+197 GPLPN

-207 YTLEYID
+207 STLEYID
-214 LSYNYLYG
+214 LRYNFLYG
-222 SIPPTFTRLASL
+222 SIPPTFTRLAGL
-234 QSVNLDGNFLN
+234 KSVNLDGNFLN
-245 SSFPDGV
+245 GSFPDGV
-252 DLLSNLTS
+252 DLLSSLTS
-260 LSLKENGFT
+260 LSLKDNSFS
-269 GQLPDLPNLPNS
+269 GQLPDLSNLPRS
-281 LTFLYLSKNSF
+281 LTIFYLSKNSF
-292 SGQIPVKYGQLN
+292 SGQIPVTYGQLN
-304 HLRELDLSFNS
+304 NLQELDLSFNS
-315 LSGVPPPSLFSLPY
+315 LSGVTPSSLFSLPY

-342 QLPSHLQCGNKL
+342 QLPSRLQCGNKL
-354 AAVDISLNRLTGALP
+354 AAVDISLNRFTGALP

-374 ELNNRNVKFDRNC
+374 DMNNNRTVKYDGNC
-387 LMDDV
+387 LMVDDV
-392 KHQNPSSYCVEEAR
+392 KHQHPSSYCVEEAR

-413 NIKDSGKRKNP
+413 SFKDSRKRKNP
-424 VIFVGV
+424 VILVGV
-430 ILGSILVLVLLVF
+430 VLGCVLVLVLLVF
-443 GSVVICKRIC
+443 GFVVIRRKSC

-460 KLLQKQVQ
+460 KLPQKPVQ
-468 DYSVTSYPSEL
+468 DYSGSDYPSGL

-485 VSEAAKLGTGGMPVH
+485 VSEAAKLGTEGIPEH

-509 DATRNFHR
+509 DATNNFHS
-517 STLIGEGSTGKIY
+517 STLIGQGSTGKIY
-530 KGKLENGTDIAIR
+530 KGKLANGTDIAIR

-564 RLRHPH
+564 RLRHPN

-584 SDSDSNKVY
+584 NDSDSNKVY
-593 LVYEYVDNGNY
+593 LIYEYMNNGNY
-604 HSLLAGNNPENILKL
+604 NSLLSGNDPENVLKW
-619 EDRLRVLSGVA
+619 EDRLRILTGVA

-640 IPGFFNNRLKA
+640 IPGFFNNKLKA
-651 HNILLNENGMAK
+651 NNILLNEYGMAK

-670 IIAEDIKLE
+670 IIAEDIKQ
-679 DANGEGVE
+679 DTNGEGVE
-687 SWQMKNLEDD
+687 SWQTKNLEDD
-697 VYNFGFILLES
+697 VYSFGLILLES

-713 AASRKDEF
+713 AVCRKDEF
-721 LMNEMASFE
+721 LMNDMASFG

-735 KKVVDPVVLAS
+735 RKVVDPVVLGS
-746 SSPES
+746 CSQES

-775 VLWHLQYASQLQA
+775 VLWHLQYAAQVQA
-788 NAHRPAEAVLLM
+788 DVQQRPAD
-800 KC
+800 KG